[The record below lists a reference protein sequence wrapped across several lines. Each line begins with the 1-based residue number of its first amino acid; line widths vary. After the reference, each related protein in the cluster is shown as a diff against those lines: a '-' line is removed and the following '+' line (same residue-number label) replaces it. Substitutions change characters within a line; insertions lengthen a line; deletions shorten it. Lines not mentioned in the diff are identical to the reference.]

1 MPPVSNSSKHIA
13 LLWVFASFLSFDLQ
27 FTPHEV
33 CQMMILDLFKLRLIV
48 WVKVYKDLLMFLA
61 HKTPLL
67 LVYQLPLGC
76 GIALKDLLFVAQIL
90 VEAKLWHPN
99 FPIHNER
106 PQGGFFLL
114 PDALVHRCVI
124 TSDLISVIF
133 SFGSFHQVIFVL
145 YHAFPLWGLIFHRVI
160 HISELFR
167 DNVSER
173 LVYRRLYIK
182 VREFNLE
189 YVKDL
194 IGELIHNA

>member
-1 MPPVSNSSKHIA
+1 
-13 LLWVFASFLSFDLQ
+13 
-27 FTPHEV
+27 
-33 CQMMILDLFKLRLIV
+33 
-48 WVKVYKDLLMFLA
+48 MFLA

-76 GIALKDLLFVAQIL
+76 RIALKDLLFVAQIL

-133 SFGSFHQVIFVL
+133 SFGSFH
-145 YHAFPLWGLIFHRVI
+145 
-160 HISELFR
+160 
-167 DNVSER
+167 
-173 LVYRRLYIK
+173 
-182 VREFNLE
+182 
-189 YVKDL
+189 
-194 IGELIHNA
+194 